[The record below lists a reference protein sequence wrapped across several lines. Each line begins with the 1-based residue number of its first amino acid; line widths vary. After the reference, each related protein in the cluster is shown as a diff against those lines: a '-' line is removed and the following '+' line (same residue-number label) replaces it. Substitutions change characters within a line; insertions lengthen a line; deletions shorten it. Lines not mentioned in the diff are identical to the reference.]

1 MSSPPEPCLLIISAP
16 SGAGKT
22 SLAKALVDTLD
33 HTELS
38 VSHTTRAPRPGEQD
52 GRDYFFVD
60 RQTFKSM
67 IDAGQFLEYAM
78 VFDHY
83 YGTAKKA
90 IEEKIAA
97 GQTVILDIDWQG
109 ARSVR
114 QQIPGVRSV
123 FILPPSRQVLEGRL
137 QSRGQDSDEV
147 IARRMRDAVEQMR
160 HYAEFDQVII
170 NDEFDDALADL
181 GKIALGQNGAIRPNT
196 LNMEAL
202 LDQ

>member
-1 MSSPPEPCLLIISAP
+1 MLIISAP

-22 SLAKALVDTLD
+22 SLAKALVAALD

-52 GRDYFFVD
+52 GQDYFFVD
-60 RQTFKSM
+60 RQTFQSM
-67 IDAGQFLEYAM
+67 VNAGQFLEYAL

-97 GQTVILDIDWQG
+97 GRTVLLDIDWQG

-114 QQIPGVRSV
+114 QQMPGARSV
-123 FILPPSRQVLEGRL
+123 YILPPSRQVLEDRL
-137 QSRGQDSDEV
+137 RSRGQDSDEV
-147 IARRMRDAVEQMR
+147 ITRRMGDAVAQMR
-160 HYAEFDQVII
+160 HYSEFDQVIV
-170 NDEFDDALADL
+170 NDDFDAALADL
-181 GKIALGQNGAIRPNT
+181 EKIVRGQTEAIRPNT
-196 LNMEAL
+196 LNMEEL
-202 LDQ
+202 LGQ